1 MDADDPMEELTFE
14 ECWQHLEAGEFGRLG
29 FRLVDEVHV
38 VPMNYVVDGRTLLFR
53 TTAGNKLLAA
63 ALHSEVAF
71 EIDWYDDAS
80 ARSVM
85 VRGRAHRLD
94 DHELHRLDAV
104 AGRPWV
110 STQKLEAIEL
120 VPEVVTGRRFLLQRS

>member
-1 MDADDPMEELTFE
+1 MDADDPMEELTLE
-14 ECWQHLEAGEFGRLG
+14 ECWEHLEAGEFGRLG

-71 EIDWYDDAS
+71 EIDWYDHDS
-80 ARSVM
+80 AWSVM

-94 DHELHRLDAV
+94 DQELHRLDAV
-104 AGRPWV
+104 AGLPWV
-110 STQKLEAIEL
+110 TTQKLEAIEL

>member
-1 MDADDPMEELTFE
+1 MDTNDPVEEMTLE
-14 ECWQHLEAGEFGRLG
+14 ECWENLEAGEFGRLG

-38 VPMNYVVDGRTLLFR
+38 VPMNYLVDGRTLLFR

-71 EIDWYDDAS
+71 EIDWYDDES
-80 ARSVM
+80 AWSVM

-94 DHELHRLDAV
+94 DRELHRLDAV
-104 AGRPWV
+104 AELPWI

-120 VPEVVTGRRFLLQRS
+120 DPVVVTGRRFLLQRS